1 MRIKEMIT
9 RHEKEMM
16 FNQILPTNDIRNI
29 ERTVRRICMWILGVK
44 GLKLEAR
51 NVNQGMKEIK

>member
-1 MRIKEMIT
+1 MIT